1 MFQAEKKIV
10 VIGGGVSGLATAYY
24 LEQQAKS
31 ANVHLQCTVIE
42 GAPILGGKIA
52 TERSH
57 GFITEGGPESFV
69 TRKRQAWEL
78 CQELGL
84 AERLVGTTERGKNY
98 ILHNGR
104 PQIVPMGPVDAMR
117 TPLLSAKGKLRV
129 LREPFIAPRTDS
141 SDETLGDFLRRRVGA
156 EMVDNVVAPAMGS
169 VYLSDVNQ
177 MSTQVV
183 FGQFADMEREHGGLV
198 KGMLALMKQRKAERK
213 LAEQNGH
220 PIKKEKLPAFM
231 TLQGGLMEL
240 IETLAE
246 KIEGNVLLGTAVKVV
261 THTPLQLEPYQLTL
275 ADGQILNADLVVL
288 AIPTFAM
295 ADLLADFDTVVADQL
310 RAVRY
315 NPVTIVSVAFN
326 KSDIPEPFDGFGVV
340 VPAHENSKL
349 LAIEAV
355 SNKFSHRSPVDQTV
369 MRVFVGGYRHE
380 ELSRLP
386 DDEILTLVRAEL
398 ASIFNIQAAPTFH
411 RIFRW
416 QPANPQYGVGHLE
429 MVAEVEA
436 QLQTRL
442 PGLYLTGSGMR
453 GMGIPDCVRQ
463 ARETANQIVDAL
475 QKQHVVASTVINHAS
490 S

>member
-1 MFQAEKKIV
+1 MFQTEKKIV
-10 VIGGGVSGLATAYY
+10 VIGGGVSGLATTYY

-31 ANVHLQCTVIE
+31 ADVHLQCTIIE
-42 GAPILGGKIA
+42 GASILGGKIA

-84 AERLVGTTERGKNY
+84 GDRLVGTTERGKNY
-98 ILHNGR
+98 ILHNCR
-104 PQIVPMGPVDAMR
+104 PQVVPMGPVDAIR

-129 LREPFIAPRTDS
+129 LREPFIAPRTNP

-156 EMVDNVVAPAMGS
+156 EMVENVVAPAMGS
-169 VYLSDVNQ
+169 VYLSNVNQ

-198 KGMLALMKQRKAERK
+198 KGMLALMKQRKAERR
-213 LAEQNGH
+213 LAEQNGQ
-220 PIKKEKLPAFM
+220 PVKKEKLPAFM

-240 IETLAE
+240 IETLAD
-246 KIEGNVLLGTAVKVV
+246 KIEGDILLGSAVTAVA
-261 THTPLQLEPYQLTL
+261 HTPVQQEPYQLTL
-275 ADGQILNADLVVL
+275 ADGQIIGADLVVL

-295 ADLLADFDTVVADQL
+295 ADLLADFGKPGFQAIADQL

-315 NPVTIVSVAFN
+315 NPVTTVSIAFN
-326 KSDIPEPFDGFGVV
+326 KSDIPDPFDGFGVV

-355 SNKFSHRSPVDQTV
+355 SNKFSHRSPADQTV
-369 MRVFVGGYRHE
+369 LRVFVGGYRHE

-386 DDEILTLVRAEL
+386 DDEILALVRAEL
-398 ASIFNIQAAPTFH
+398 ATIFNIQAAPTFH

-429 MVAEVEA
+429 MIAGVEA
-436 QLQTRL
+436 WLQTHL

-463 ARETANQIVDAL
+463 ARETANQIVKAL
-475 QKQHVVASTVINHAS
+475 QVQHTPA
-490 S
+490 

>member
-31 ANVHLQCTVIE
+31 ATIHLKCTVIE
-42 GAPILGGKIA
+42 GASILGGKIA

-69 TRKRQAWEL
+69 TRKREAWEL

-84 AERLVGTTERGKNY
+84 ANRLVGTTERGKNY

-104 PQIVPMGPVDAMR
+104 PQVVPMGPVDAIR

-129 LREPFIAPRTDS
+129 LKEPFIAPRVDP

-169 VYLSDVNQ
+169 VYLSNVNQ

-183 FGQFADMEREHGGLV
+183 FGQFAEMEREHGGLV

-213 LAEQNGH
+213 LAEQNGQSV
-220 PIKKEKLPAFM
+220 KKEKLPAFM

-240 IETLAE
+240 IETLADE
-246 KIEGNVLLGTAVKVV
+246 IEGDILLGTAVKAI
-261 THTPLQLEPYQLTL
+261 TRTPVQLEPYQLTL
-275 ADGQILNADLVVL
+275 ADGQILGADLVVL

-295 ADLLADFDTVVADQL
+295 ADILEKFDTAVAKNL

-315 NPVTIVSVAFN
+315 NPVTIVSIAFN
-326 KSDIPEPFDGFGVV
+326 TSDIPDPFDGFGVV
-340 VPAHENSKL
+340 VPAHESSKL

-355 SNKFSHRSPVDQTV
+355 SNKFSHRSPADQTV
-369 MRVFVGGYRHE
+369 LRVFVGGYRHE

-386 DDEILTLVRAEL
+386 DNEIIALVRSEL

-416 QPANPQYGVGHLE
+416 QPANPQYGVGHLA

-436 QLQTRL
+436 QLQTQL

-463 ARETANQIVDAL
+463 ARETAERIVEQI
-475 QKQHVVASTVINHAS
+475 QKEYTVA
-490 S
+490 

>member
-1 MFQAEKKIV
+1 MFQTEKKIV
-10 VIGGGVSGLATAYY
+10 VIGGGVSGLATTYY

-31 ANVHLQCTVIE
+31 ADVHLQCTIIE
-42 GAPILGGKIA
+42 GASILGGKIA

-84 AERLVGTTERGKNY
+84 GDRLVGTTERGKNY
-98 ILHNGR
+98 ILHNCR
-104 PQIVPMGPVDAMR
+104 PQVVPMGPVDAIR

-129 LREPFIAPRTDS
+129 LREPFIAPRTNP

-156 EMVDNVVAPAMGS
+156 EMVENVVAPAMGS
-169 VYLSDVNQ
+169 VYLSNVNQ

-198 KGMLALMKQRKAERK
+198 KGMLALMKQRKAERR
-213 LAEQNGH
+213 LAEQNGQ
-220 PIKKEKLPAFM
+220 PVKKEKLPAFM

-240 IETLAE
+240 IETLAD
-246 KIEGNVLLGTAVKVV
+246 KIEGDILLGSAVTAVA
-261 THTPLQLEPYQLTL
+261 HTPVQQEPYQLTL
-275 ADGQILNADLVVL
+275 ADGQIIGADLVVL

-295 ADLLADFDTVVADQL
+295 ADLLADFGKPGFQAIADQL

-315 NPVTIVSVAFN
+315 NPVTTVSIAFN
-326 KSDIPEPFDGFGVV
+326 KSDIPDPFDGFGVV

-355 SNKFSHRSPVDQTV
+355 SNKFSHRSPADQTV
-369 MRVFVGGYRHE
+369 LRAFVGGYRHE

-386 DDEILTLVRAEL
+386 DDEILALVRAEL
-398 ASIFNIQAAPTFH
+398 ATIFNIQAAPTFH

-429 MVAEVEA
+429 MIAGVEA
-436 QLQTRL
+436 WLQIHL

-463 ARETANQIVDAL
+463 ARETANQIVKAL
-475 QKQHVVASTVINHAS
+475 QVQHTPA
-490 S
+490 

>member
-1 MFQAEKKIV
+1 MFQTEKKIV

-31 ANVHLQCTVIE
+31 SHVHLQCTVIE
-42 GAPILGGKIA
+42 SADMLGGKIA

-84 AERLVGTTERGKNY
+84 ADRLVGTTERGKNY

-104 PQIVPMGPVDAMR
+104 PQVVPMGPVDAIR
-117 TPLLSAKGKLRV
+117 TPLLSVKGKLRV
-129 LREPFIAPRTDS
+129 LREPFIAPRTTPA
-141 SDETLGDFLRRRVGA
+141 DETLGDFLRRRVGA

-169 VYLSDVNQ
+169 VYLSNVNQ

-198 KGMLALMKQRKAERK
+198 KGMLALMKQRKAERQ
-213 LAEQNGH
+213 LAEENGQ
-220 PIKKEKLPAFM
+220 PVNKAKLPAFM

-240 IETLAE
+240 IETLAD
-246 KIEGNVLLGTAVKVV
+246 KIEGDILLGNAVTAV
-261 THTPLQLEPYQLTL
+261 THTSVQLEPYQLSL
-275 ADGQILNADLVVL
+275 ADGQIVGADRIVL

-295 ADLLADFDTVVADQL
+295 ADLLEKFDTAVAQNL

-315 NPVTIVSVAFN
+315 NPVTIVSIAFN
-326 KSDIPEPFDGFGVV
+326 KSDIQTPFDGFGVV
-340 VPAHENSKL
+340 VPAREKSKL

-355 SNKFSHRSPVDQTV
+355 SNKFSHRSPADQTV
-369 MRVFVGGYRHE
+369 LRVFVGGYRHE

-386 DDEILTLVRAEL
+386 DDEILSLVQTEL
-398 ASIFNIQAAPTFH
+398 ADIFDIQAAPTFH
-411 RIFRW
+411 RISRW

-429 MVAEVEA
+429 MVTKVET
-436 QLQTRL
+436 QLQTHL
-442 PGLYLTGSGMR
+442 PGLHLTGSGMR

-463 ARETANQIVDAL
+463 ARQTAEQIVEQI
-475 QKQHVVASTVINHAS
+475 QKEPLMA
-490 S
+490 